1 MIIQTYNPNHYAI
14 QCATNHDYE
23 GFFQQEMQYRQKV
36 QYPPYCHLVSIIV
49 QSKNEALVHQAAK
62 DIQKYVV
69 LHIHHAKILGPAKS
83 IIYKMQ
89 DIYRERILIKFV
101 QIQDVYQAILE
112 VNDYYNK
119 KQKGKVNVVCDFNPY
134 SQI

>member
-1 MIIQTYNPNHYAI
+1 
-14 QCATNHDYE
+14 
-23 GFFQQEMQYRQKV
+23 
-36 QYPPYCHLVSIIV
+36 
-49 QSKNEALVHQAAK
+49 
-62 DIQKYVV
+62 
-69 LHIHHAKILGPAKS
+69 
-83 IIYKMQ
+83 MQ

-119 KQKGKVNVVCDFNPY
+119 KQKVKVNVVCDFNPY